1 MPMNYDKSSLIQFL
15 KEAGEKDVSPLDKF
29 VVKKKDLEG
38 KEGEIVVLKEE

>member
-1 MPMNYDKSSLIQFL
+1 MYSTKETEAQFI
-15 KEAGEKDVSPLDKF
+15 KEGGTKVEPLDKF